1 MFTARCPRN
10 TRLYDSH
17 QEQDKG
23 VGKQDQEKIREGQRD
38 ISIIERRLNNVYASS
53 ADIP

>member
-23 VGKQDQEKIREGQRD
+23 VGKQDQEKIRERD

-53 ADIP
+53 ADIL